1 MSSTNSDNSGRSHR
15 RKKAAHG
22 PTLNA
27 IKKAKY
33 EAKQKKVQTKTK
45 NHPSQS
51 SWFNGRED
59 YAVYITVEDVRTIK
73 RKRNCKSNTLNI
85 SQSENRLMHIATWI
99 EPFFDMQKKEIPSIS
114 STNTNNTIND
124 EEKDRLFIAEGT
136 ETVRM
141 MIQQCEAATI
151 THNTSNGDNTCAQV
165 TNFNDIQQHQPPP
178 IRLVTILSKP
188 ATFFDKPIH
197 LFGDIEQRNL
207 INKSSTTSNDNI
219 SSPPFKIVI
228 ANEDALTEICG
239 FKIARGAMACGVI
252 PTFMQSNGYTW
263 LKRLLKPKEVT
274 IPSTINAL
282 QQNRPIRKILAIDAI
297 SNAANMGS
305 IIRTAAAFSIDAII
319 LSNDSCDAW
328 YRQSVRCS
336 MGHVI
341 NIPIMRV
348 ADCEQSISN
357 DNEAVK
363 GDGDVSG
370 LAKVLRW
377 LRSMNV
383 ECLAAVVDDDKDDIK
398 SNNKAVKLPPLVS
411 LEANHQKFESSW
423 CCVLGN
429 EGNGIREEVIRECDK
444 RIKISMASS
453 VDSLSL
459 PIAAGI
465 LMYTLSSRS

>member
-1 MSSTNSDNSGRSHR
+1 MASTNSDNNGRSR

-33 EAKQKKVQTKTK
+33 EAKQIMKAQT
-45 NHPSQS
+45 NNCPSQS

-73 RKRNCKSNTLNI
+73 RKRNDKSNTLNI
-85 SQSENRLMHIATWI
+85 SQSENRLMHIASWI
-99 EPFFDMQKKEIPSIS
+99 EPFFDMKEMPSIS
-114 STNTNNTIND
+114 STNTNNNMNND
-124 EEKDRLFIAEGT
+124 KEKERLFIAEGT

-141 MIQQCEAATI
+141 MIQQCKAATA
-151 THNTSNGDNTCAQV
+151 THNTSDGDNTCAQV
-165 TNFNDIQQHQPPP
+165 TKSSDIEQQQLPPL
-178 IRLVTILSKP
+178 RMVTILSKP

-197 LFGDIEQRNL
+197 LLGDIEQRNL
-207 INKSSTTSNDNI
+207 INKSSTSNDSI

-228 ANEDALTEICG
+228 ANEDALTELCG

-263 LKRLLKPKEVT
+263 LKRLLTPKEVT
-274 IPSTINAL
+274 IPSTMNAL
-282 QQNRPIRKILAIDAI
+282 QQNRMPIRKILAIDAI

-305 IIRTAAAFSIDAII
+305 IIRTAAAFSIDVII

-348 ADCEQSISN
+348 TDLEQSISN

-363 GDGDVSG
+363 GDVDVSG

-398 SNNKAVKLPPLVS
+398 SNTKAVRLPPLVS
-411 LEANHQKFESSW
+411 LEANQQKFESSW

-429 EGNGIREEVIRECDK
+429 EGNGIREEVIRECNK

-465 LMYTLSSRS
+465 LMYTLSSSRS

>member
-1 MSSTNSDNSGRSHR
+1 MASTNSDKNGRSR

-33 EAKQKKVQTKTK
+33 EAKQKKTQT
-45 NHPSQS
+45 NCCPSQS
-51 SWFNGRED
+51 SWFKGRED

-73 RKRNCKSNTLNI
+73 RKRNDKSNTLDI

-99 EPFFDMQKKEIPSIS
+99 EPFFDMQKKEIPSL
-114 STNTNNTIND
+114 STNTNNNMNND
-124 EEKDRLFIAEGT
+124 KEKENLFIAEGT

-141 MIQQCEAATI
+141 MIQQCKAATI
-151 THNTSNGDNTCAQV
+151 THNTSDGDNTCAQV
-165 TNFNDIQQHQPPP
+165 TKSSDNEQQQTPPLH
-178 IRLVTILSKP
+178 LVTILSKP
-188 ATFFDKPIH
+188 ATFFDQPIH
-197 LFGDIEQRNL
+197 LLGDIEQRNL
-207 INKSSTTSNDNI
+207 INKSSTTTNDSI
-219 SSPPFKIVI
+219 CPPFKIVI
-228 ANEDALTEICG
+228 ANEDALSEICG
-239 FKIARGAMACGVI
+239 FRIARGAMACGVI
-252 PTFMQSNGYTW
+252 PTFMQLNGYTW
-263 LKRLLKPKEVT
+263 LKRLLTPKEVT
-274 IPSTINAL
+274 IPSTMNSL
-282 QQNRPIRKILAIDAI
+282 QQNRPVRKILAIDSI

-341 NIPIMRV
+341 NVPIMRV
-348 ADCEQSISN
+348 ADWENSISN
-357 DNEAVK
+357 DNDAVK
-363 GDGDVSG
+363 GYVDVSG

-383 ECLAAVVDDDKDDIK
+383 ECLAAVVDDDEDDIK

-429 EGNGIREEVIRECDK
+429 EGKGIREEVIRECDK

-465 LMYTLSSRS
+465 LMYTLSSCS